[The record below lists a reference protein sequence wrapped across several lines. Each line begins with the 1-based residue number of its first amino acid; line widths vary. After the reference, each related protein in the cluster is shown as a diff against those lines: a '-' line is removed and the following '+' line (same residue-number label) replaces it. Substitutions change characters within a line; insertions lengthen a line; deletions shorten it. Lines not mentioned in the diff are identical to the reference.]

1 MYNEMPTNKKNIK
14 DIFTDTEA
22 LEVIQQIKKQI
33 NFESLNKFRLF
44 INQIKDKPKEYF
56 KSNRLDITMKDIHMY
71 IFKNLDE
78 PNFYTL
84 FNLYKSILIVYK
96 QDELLQ
102 GLINL
107 SPDKIQGC
115 IQILDDNMSEIIQR
129 QMKSKKSRK
138 NIKARLRLQRK
149 LNEMREKVAELTN
162 TQIGELRNPDD
173 KDDENEFN

>member
-1 MYNEMPTNKKNIK
+1 MPTNKKNIK